1 MGIEV
6 GGGVG
11 GRVGAFVFLDFLD
24 FLDDLGALGDLAFLL
39 LSWRVA
45 LRAGKITFIGTH

>member
-24 FLDDLGALGDLAFLL
+24 DLGALGDLAFLL
-39 LSWRVA
+39 LSWRAA